1 MLKGVILNIE
11 NFKQTSDVH
20 LSGFDMLITTYTA
33 GAVRFVRRV
42 KDSIC
47 LCRAVVV
54 GKTKNETNKKK
65 TTKNYEKLK
74 KLDTSTETQLQNG
87 KWRTFGGAGNWWFY
101 FNSNQI
107 LMDYTML
114 RLNST
119 GLLWNLVINLFVCFK
134 SKIVRSVPVKCKG
147 LITLI
152 GIIFYD
158 FVKMSKWFNI

>member
-54 GKTKNETNKKK
+54 GKTKNGTNKKK
-65 TTKNYEKLK
+65 KQRKIMKNK
-74 KLDTSTETQLQNG
+74 KN
-87 KWRTFGGAGNWWFY
+87 
-101 FNSNQI
+101 
-107 LMDYTML
+107 
-114 RLNST
+114 
-119 GLLWNLVINLFVCFK
+119 
-134 SKIVRSVPVKCKG
+134 
-147 LITLI
+147 
-152 GIIFYD
+152 
-158 FVKMSKWFNI
+158 